1 MHARVHPWMPPK
13 LKRIARDFGATAPIR
28 ILDVGCGNGSATRT
42 KHWFPRCEYYGLDR
56 ANYNNSDADF
66 ALMEAYYHVD
76 LEANIASLAQVPA
89 AAFDVIIIA
98 HVIEH
103 LHNGLDVIRVLAEK
117 LRPGGR
123 IYIEWP
129 GARSLS
135 LPSMRGSLHFCDDE
149 THVRIYSVAEVSN
162 TLLQSG
168 CRIVSAGTRRDLP
181 RILLAP
187 ANFAYQWLRDRQPSA
202 VTLWDIAGFAEFA
215 YAVRTA
221 EHSGDGRAS

>member
-1 MHARVHPWMPPK
+1 V
-13 LKRIARDFGATAPIR
+13 
-28 ILDVGCGNGSATRT
+28 
-42 KHWFPRCEYYGLDR
+42 DR

-135 LPSMRGSLHFCDDE
+135 LPSMRGMP
-149 THVRIYSVAEVSN
+149 A
-162 TLLQSG
+162 LL
-168 CRIVSAGTRRDLP
+168 
-181 RILLAP
+181 
-187 ANFAYQWLRDRQPSA
+187 
-202 VTLWDIAGFAEFA
+202 
-215 YAVRTA
+215 
-221 EHSGDGRAS
+221 